1 MTNIYFCDV
10 CNESVPQADLDLG
23 RALVVKGRV
32 ICTLC
37 DRAMTQRQEARGG
50 RPANLGLDLDASAP
64 AASTSAASTPAGA
77 AAPASAHPHPYTH
90 GPTRSSSGVGL
101 AIASS
106 LVALGTAA
114 LLWQWTR
121 DELQR
126 RDADSARATQL
137 AVVEQATARRE
148 LDLRAERLEEQA
160 RALAQRLESTA
171 ADSSASASSLSAQ
184 RGATTALGE
193 RLDELALGVTQLA
206 EGLERLP
213 RHDEELMALQKRIS
227 ALVEENAALARRVA
241 DLEAPPPQ
249 TPPEAPV
256 AGESGAAPWAEL
268 TARLKSPDM
277 AVRYEALIALA
288 ETRDPA
294 TAPYIAEVLKDS
306 DPFLRMAAARMLGD
320 LRAPAGV
327 EPLLAALSDSLDV
340 VREAAIQALR
350 DITARPL
357 DFDARAPD
365 PEREKKARQLREWW
379 SKERAKFGA

>member
-23 RALVVKGRV
+23 RALVVKGRI

-50 RPANLGLDLDASAP
+50 RPANLGLDLDAAPPAAHAP
-64 AASTSAASTPAGA
+64 APHAPAG
-77 AAPASAHPHPYTH
+77 AHPHPYTH
-90 GPTRSSSGVGL
+90 GTTRSSSGIGL
-101 AIASS
+101 AFAAS
-106 LVALGTAA
+106 LVALATAG

-121 DELQR
+121 DELHR
-126 RDADSARATQL
+126 RDEESARATQL

-148 LDLRAERLEEQA
+148 LELRAERIEEQA
-160 RALAQRLESTA
+160 RLLSQRVDSAA
-171 ADSSASASSLSAQ
+171 ADSSASASSLHAQ
-184 RGATTALGE
+184 RGATDALVG
-193 RLDELALGVTQLA
+193 RLDELTQSVTQLA
-206 EGLERLP
+206 EGLERVP
-213 RHDEELMALQKRIS
+213 RHDEELMALQKRLS
-227 ALVEENAALARRVA
+227 GLVEENAALARRVA
-241 DLEAPPPQ
+241 ELEEARPQ
-249 TPPEAPV
+249 TPPETPAETEGGAP
-256 AGESGAAPWAEL
+256 AWMEL
-268 TARLKSPDM
+268 TTRLKSPDM

-294 TAPYIAEVLKDS
+294 TAPYIAAVLKDS

-327 EPLLAALSDSLDV
+327 EPLLAALSDPLDV

-365 PEREKKARQLREWW
+365 PEREKKARLLREWW

>member
-23 RALVVKGRV
+23 RALVVKGRI

-50 RPANLGLDLDASAP
+50 RPANLGLDLDAASPAPSA
-64 AASTSAASTPAGA
+64 SAAV
-77 AAPASAHPHPYTH
+77 AAPATTHAHPYTH
-90 GPTRSSSGVGL
+90 GTTRSSSGVGL
-101 AIASS
+101 ALASS
-106 LVALGTAA
+106 VVALATVG

-121 DELQR
+121 DELER
-126 RDADSARATQL
+126 RDTETGKAHQL
-137 AVVEQATARRE
+137 ALVEQSTARRE
-148 LDLRAERLEEQA
+148 LELRTERLEEQA
-160 RALAQRLESTA
+160 SALAQRVDSAA
-171 ADSSASASSLSAQ
+171 ADNSASASSLSVQ

-193 RLDELALGVTQLA
+193 RLDELTQRVTQLA
-206 EGLERLP
+206 EGLERVP

-227 ALVEENAALARRVA
+227 ALAEENAALARRVA
-241 DLEAPPPQ
+241 ELEAPPAQ
-249 TPPEAPV
+249 TPPEVPAN
-256 AGESGAAPWAEL
+256 GDGGAAPWAEL

>member
-23 RALVVKGRV
+23 RALVVKGRI

-50 RPANLGLDLDASAP
+50 RPANLGLDLDA
-64 AASTSAASTPAGA
+64 
-77 AAPASAHPHPYTH
+77 AAPAVNAPVASGAPAGVHPHSH
-90 GPTRSSSGVGL
+90 IHASTRSASGVGL
-101 AIASS
+101 AFASS
-106 LVALGTAA
+106 LVALATAG

-121 DELQR
+121 DELRR
-126 RDADSARATQL
+126 RDDDSVRATQL

-148 LDLRAERLEEQA
+148 LELRAERIEEQA
-160 RALAQRLESTA
+160 RSLAQRVDSA
-171 ADSSASASSLSAQ
+171 AAEHSASASSLSEQ
-184 RGATTALGE
+184 RGATSALGE
-193 RLDELALGVTQLA
+193 RLDELAQRVARLSEA
-206 EGLERLP
+206 LERVP

-227 ALVEENAALARRVA
+227 AAVDESATLARRVA
-241 DLEAPPPQ
+241 ELELA
-249 TPPEAPV
+249 APV
-256 AGESGAAPWAEL
+256 AAPPAQPEKGGEAPTWIEL
-268 TARLKSPDM
+268 TTRLKSPDM

-288 ETRDPA
+288 ESRDPA
-294 TAPYIAEVLKDS
+294 TAPYIAEVLKDT

-350 DITARPL
+350 DITGRPL

-365 PEREKKARQLREWW
+365 SEREKKARQLREWW